1 MKAEMFILGKES
13 LGVSAI
19 QPGKSGDFISD
30 ILYFFTQMNKDKAPS
45 WTYRSAIKKEGIFW

>member
-1 MKAEMFILGKES
+1 MFILGKES